1 MQGGW
6 KKGAWLNISVIL
18 LLTQIMSGCYFFN
31 FFDKKHSSSQDETDV
46 YTGTVIGQSLGEKA
60 GGPDEAA
67 LASIRAIAT
76 EHAPAAIRPDP
87 DLFVRRLLLQYRSE
101 GATVARQIGTVER
114 FRMLLGGATED
125 FAQMPQETYDA
136 TSLLAVFKVAEEVCR
151 GLVAPNSSEHEGWS
165 TILPYGA
172 DQETENITWLAQRIT
187 GTPSWD
193 ISAEA
198 IEQLQAIMEAE
209 EPHIAENWWARGNPY
224 VKYIPAC
231 ATLALDAESMYF

>member
-6 KKGAWLNISVIL
+6 TKGIWLNIAVIL
-18 LLTQIMSGCYFFN
+18 LSSQILSGCYFFN
-31 FFDKKHSSSQDETDV
+31 FFKKKSSGGTDESDV
-46 YTGTVIGQSLGEKA
+46 YSGTVIGESLGAKA

-67 LASIRAIAT
+67 LDSIRAITT
-76 EHAPAAIRPDP
+76 ENSPAAIRPDP

-101 GATVARQIGTVER
+101 GATVARQIGTVEQ

-125 FAQMPQETYDA
+125 FAQMPAESYDA

-151 GLVAPNSSEHEGWS
+151 GLVAPNPSEHEGWS

-172 DQETENITWLAQRIT
+172 DQEDENLTWLTQRIV
-187 GTPSWD
+187 GIPSSE
-193 ISAEA
+193 ISAPA
-198 IEQLQAIMEAE
+198 LDQLRAIMAAE
-209 EPHIAENWWARGNPY
+209 EPYLAENWWANANPY

-231 ATLALDAESMYF
+231 ATLALDAEAMYF

>member
-6 KKGAWLNISVIL
+6 TKGTL
-18 LLTQIMSGCYFFN
+18 LKVALLVLCTQLLSGCYFFN
-31 FFDKKHSSSQDETDV
+31 FFKKKSSGGQAATDV
-46 YTGTVIGQSLGEKA
+46 YSGTVVGESLGAKA

-67 LASIRAIAT
+67 LETIRGIVT
-76 EHAPAAIRPDP
+76 ENSPAAIRPDP
-87 DLFVRRLLLQYRSE
+87 DLFVRRLLLQYRNE
-101 GATVARQIGTVER
+101 GATVARQIGTVEQY
-114 FRMLLGGATED
+114 RMLLGGATED
-125 FAQMPQETYDA
+125 FAQMPQDSYDA

-165 TILPYGA
+165 TILPYDA
-172 DQETENITWLAQRIT
+172 DKESENLTWLAQRIIGIPT
-187 GTPSWD
+187 SE

-198 IEQLQAIMEAE
+198 LTQLQAIMAAE
-209 EPHIAENWWARGNPY
+209 EPYITENWWANGNPY